1 MSLGATSLI
10 PGVWVARSARQVESP
25 IYYPAVTKRRLSQGV
40 PRSCSRDLRILVC
53 MQTNLPL
60 LSMVAGEEYRPY
72 LGEVGLAA
80 KLQTSHLP
88 LCMVAPPS
96 PPLPSHSSW
105 RHQWQNFT
113 GNPFMTS
120 SCGRQRGVGKL
131 ALE

>member
-10 PGVWVARSARQVESP
+10 PGVWVARST
-25 IYYPAVTKRRLSQGV
+25 IYYLAVTKRRLSQGV

-88 LCMVAPPS
+88 LCMVAPPP
-96 PPLPSHSSW
+96 PPLHGGSS
-105 RHQWQNFT
+105 
-113 GNPFMTS
+113 
-120 SCGRQRGVGKL
+120 GRILQETL
-131 ALE
+131 S

>member
-10 PGVWVARSARQVESP
+10 PGVWVAESARRVGSP
-25 IYYPAVTKRRLSQGV
+25 IYYPAVTRRRLSQGV

-88 LCMVAPPS
+88 LCMVAHP
-96 PPLPSHSSW
+96 PPLFMAAPVAEFY
-105 RHQWQNFT
+105 RK
-113 GNPFMTS
+113 PFHDFVL
-120 SCGRQRGVGKL
+120 RQTEGSGK
-131 ALE
+131 AGT

>member
-1 MSLGATSLI
+1 MSLGATSVI
-10 PGVWVARSARQVESP
+10 PGVWVAESARQVESP

-53 MQTNLPL
+53 MQTNLSF

-88 LCMVAPPS
+88 LCMVAPS
-96 PPLPSHSSW
+96 LPTLHGG
-105 RHQWQNFT
+105 T
-113 GNPFMTS
+113 G
-120 SCGRQRGVGKL
+120 GRILQETL
-131 ALE
+131 S

>member
-10 PGVWVARSARQVESP
+10 PGAWVAERARQVETESP

-88 LCMVAPPS
+88 LCMVAPP
-96 PPLPSHSSW
+96 PPLHGGCS
-105 RHQWQNFT
+105 
-113 GNPFMTS
+113 
-120 SCGRQRGVGKL
+120 GRILQEPL
-131 ALE
+131 S